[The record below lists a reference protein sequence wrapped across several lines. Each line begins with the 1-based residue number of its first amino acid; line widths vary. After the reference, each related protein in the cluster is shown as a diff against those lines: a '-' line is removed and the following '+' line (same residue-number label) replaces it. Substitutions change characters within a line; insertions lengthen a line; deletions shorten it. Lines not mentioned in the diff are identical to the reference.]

1 MKIIEKALH
10 ALPNDQLPQNR
21 DRQVSLA
28 NAGCP
33 DKEQPEIGR
42 VFLHEFLREELGR
55 LQAAIGQS
63 GLPVFANVEVFEGA
77 ILVPRLDARPQQ
89 PPLSAVCRLAV
100 AWRHAAD
107 AIRLDG
113 LPARALTLGALRLAI
128 FKR

>member
-1 MKIIEKALH
+1 
-10 ALPNDQLPQNR
+10 
-21 DRQVSLA
+21 
-28 NAGCP
+28 
-33 DKEQPEIGR
+33 
-42 VFLHEFLREELGR
+42 EFLREELGR

-113 LPARALTLGALRLAI
+113 LPARALTLGALPVGHIQETHLVSGRTAKAI
-128 FKR
+128 IREKREHLMQASSSSSAL